1 MDGRIRLLPP
11 QLPRG
16 SDRSCWETYVP
27 GLRVTWVTHVTHV
40 NARQPAWHAAA
51 GAERGGGA
59 LRVRGSS
66 APGNPTHKPGWEL
79 GTKPCK
85 CPRCTVS
92 PTRHFA
98 GWSPWRRQDPS
109 RGNGHDTP
117 VVGQAHL
124 GRPSGSSPGSP
135 GCLNKPRSVR
145 SCLGSVRGRLSLGGD
160 C

>member
-92 PTRHFA
+92 P
-98 GWSPWRRQDPS
+98 
-109 RGNGHDTP
+109 
-117 VVGQAHL
+117 
-124 GRPSGSSPGSP
+124 PGT
-135 GCLNKPRSVR
+135 L
-145 SCLGSVRGRLSLGGD
+145 LGGHPGD
-160 C
+160 ARIQVGETAMTHLWWARPTSADPQGALLAHQAA